1 MHTLKLYALR
11 NGSAAPRMRAVVI
24 ALLAVVMFVAL
35 YGTAAAHDQGV
46 LKLVSKTFRAGDSVA
61 ITGAKFTKK
70 DQVTLVLIGLAGRVT
85 LAAVPTDTVGAFKR
99 TVFIPA
105 SVAAGQYR
113 LVAEAI
119 DGDEVAALE
128 VMVHAATSAMG
139 AMPGMEGMAGHE
151 GMSVDPTGDAL
162 TIVRARGTTVT
173 TTAMLLI
180 IACVAAGAMLL
191 SGPQAIPMEE
201 QS

>member
-1 MHTLKLYALR
+1 MNILTMHTLRSHSAVSRWRALR
-11 NGSAAPRMRAVVI
+11 V
-24 ALLAVVMFVAL
+24 ALLGLAMSVSG
-35 YGTAAAHDQGV
+35 YGSAAAHDQGI

-70 DQVTLVLIGLAGRVT
+70 DEVTLVLIGLAGRIA
-85 LAAVPTDTVGAFKR
+85 LAEVPTDSAGAFKR
-99 TVFIPA
+99 MVLIPA
-105 SVAAGQYR
+105 SAPAGQYR

-119 DGDEVAALE
+119 DGDEVSALE

-139 AMPGMEGMAGHE
+139 AMPGMEGMSGHE

-162 TIVRARGTTVT
+162 TIVRARSTAVT

-180 IACVAAGAMLL
+180 IACLAAGAMLPR
-191 SGPQAIPMEE
+191 GPQAIPLEE

>member
-1 MHTLKLYALR
+1 MHTLR
-11 NGSAAPRMRAVVI
+11 NGSTAPRRRRLRIV
-24 ALLAVVMFVAL
+24 LLALGVGVVS
-35 YGTAAAHDQGV
+35 YGNAAAHDQGI

-70 DQVTLVLIGLAGRVT
+70 DEVTLVLIGLAGRTT
-85 LAAVPTDTVGAFKR
+85 LAEVPTDSAGAFKR
-99 TVFIPA
+99 MVLIPA
-105 SVAAGQYR
+105 SAPAGQYR

-119 DGDEVAALE
+119 DGDEVSALE

-162 TIVRARGTTVT
+162 TIVRARGTAVT

-191 SGPQAIPMEE
+191 RGPQAIPMEE